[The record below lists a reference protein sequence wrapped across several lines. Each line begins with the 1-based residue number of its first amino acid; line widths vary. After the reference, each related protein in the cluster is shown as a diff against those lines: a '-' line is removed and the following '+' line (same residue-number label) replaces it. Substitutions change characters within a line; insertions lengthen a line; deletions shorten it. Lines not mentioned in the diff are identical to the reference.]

1 MSIKENIKLEIL
13 KRLEGGEPIDNLTK
27 EYGVSRS
34 SIYQWRS
41 DNAPKSVDNFN
52 ISAREIYLL
61 RKEVES
67 LRQPIKISYATPC
80 VKSMPLSQ
88 KLEAMKKVEKQFTHA
103 SLCKTLDVKK
113 GTFLNHLYRK
123 VEISQIQQTDEIY
136 KIKLLELFSLTEG
149 KLGAKKLSALMKNEG
164 YLCCE
169 KRVSRLMKELDIK
182 CTRTKRANRI
192 TIPRKGS
199 NPALKD
205 LLKRDFYPEHPN
217 RVWVSDFSQFN
228 VDYEQKYYICV
239 IIDLFSRKVISY
251 SIANHLRTE
260 LLVHTFDQ
268 AIEIRQPYYEE
279 LIFHSDQGCQLTE
292 FDFRKKLELIKVK
305 QSFSKP
311 GTPYD
316 NAVIE
321 SFFSCLKREQLYV
334 EEISNF
340 EDLLYHVGYYID
352 FYNNRRPHQTL
363 GYKTPAQVESDYAS
377 NHD

>member
-13 KRLEGGEPIDNLTK
+13 KRLEGGDSIDNLTK

-34 SIYQWRS
+34 SIYQWRN
-41 DNAPKSVDNFN
+41 DNVPKSVDNFN

-61 RKEVES
+61 RKEIES
-67 LRQPIKISYATPC
+67 LRQTVKIYEATQC

-88 KLEAMKKVEKQFTHA
+88 KLEAMRKVEKQFTHA
-103 SLCKTLDVKK
+103 SLCKTLGVKK

-123 VEISQIQQTDEIY
+123 VETTQIQQTDEIY
-136 KIKLLELFSLTEG
+136 KIKLLELFNLTEG

-164 YLCCE
+164 YLCSE

-182 CTRTKRANRI
+182 CARAKRANRI
-192 TIPRKGS
+192 TIPRKGC
-199 NPALKD
+199 NPTLKD

-260 LLVHTFDQ
+260 LLVHTFEK
-268 AIEIRQPYYEE
+268 AIEIRHPYYEK
-279 LIFHSDQGCQLTE
+279 LIFHSDQGCQFTE
-292 FDFRKKLELIKVK
+292 FDFRKKLELLKVK
-305 QSFSKP
+305 QSFSTP

-321 SFFSCLKREQLYV
+321 SFFSCLKREQLYI
-334 EEISNF
+334 EEINNF

-352 FYNNRRPHQTL
+352 FYNNRRPHQAL
-363 GYKTPAQVESDYAS
+363 EYKTPAQVESDYAL

>member
-13 KRLEGGEPIDNLTK
+13 KRLEGGEPIDNWTK

-67 LRQPIKISYATPC
+67 LRQTIKIYDATQC

-268 AIEIRQPYYEE
+268 AI
-279 LIFHSDQGCQLTE
+279 
-292 FDFRKKLELIKVK
+292 
-305 QSFSKP
+305 
-311 GTPYD
+311 
-316 NAVIE
+316 
-321 SFFSCLKREQLYV
+321 
-334 EEISNF
+334 
-340 EDLLYHVGYYID
+340 
-352 FYNNRRPHQTL
+352 
-363 GYKTPAQVESDYAS
+363 
-377 NHD
+377 

>member
-13 KRLEGGEPIDNLTK
+13 KRLEGGDSIDNLTK

-34 SIYQWRS
+34 SIYQWRN
-41 DNAPKSVDNFN
+41 DNVPKSVDNFN

-61 RKEVES
+61 RKEIKS
-67 LRQPIKISYATPC
+67 LRQTVKIYEATQC

-88 KLEAMKKVEKQFTHA
+88 KLEAMRKVEKQFTHA
-103 SLCKTLDVKK
+103 SLCKTLGVKK

-123 VEISQIQQTDEIY
+123 VETTQIQQTDEIY
-136 KIKLLELFSLTEG
+136 KIKLLELFNLTEG

-164 YLCCE
+164 YLCSE

-182 CTRTKRANRI
+182 CARAKRANRI
-192 TIPRKGS
+192 TIPRKGC
-199 NPALKD
+199 NPTLKD

-260 LLVHTFDQ
+260 LLVHTFDK
-268 AIEIRQPYYEE
+268 AIEIRHPYYEK
-279 LIFHSDQGCQLTE
+279 LIFHSDQGCQFTE
-292 FDFRKKLELIKVK
+292 FDFRKKLELLKIK
-305 QSFSKP
+305 QSFSTP

-321 SFFSCLKREQLYV
+321 SFFSCLKREQLYI
-334 EEISNF
+334 EEINNF

-352 FYNNRRPHQTL
+352 FYNNRRPHQAL
-363 GYKTPAQVESDYAS
+363 EYKTPAQVESDYAL